1 MDVGLKPATGEVDG
15 ETKIPSTITDE
26 GTSEGYYSTVYVDA
40 SAGFK
45 VVVKDINI
53 DSKHDTLLVK
63 EERKNIFVAI
73 KDVKG
78 SAKSLE
84 NDEVELAQFSNT
96 QELDKITF
104 FVWLS
109 SFATDELE
117 GAKISFTIEFVLI

>member
-1 MDVGLKPATGEVDG
+1 MTN
-15 ETKIPSTITDE
+15 KIRHFTWR
-26 GTSEGYYSTVYVDA
+26 
-40 SAGFK
+40 F
-45 VVVKDINI
+45 
-53 DSKHDTLLVK
+53 
-63 EERKNIFVAI
+63 FVAI

-96 QELDKITF
+96 EELDKITF